1 MWVSNMEFLCMNP
14 RLVKFAVD
22 LQNAEKVEERK
33 ETFEFSKNVKFFNFF
48 KTAKVTVVVNPID

>member
-22 LQNAEKVEERK
+22 LQNVEKIEEKK
-33 ETFEFSKNVKFFNFF
+33 ETVEFSKSVKFFNLL
-48 KTAKVTVVVNPID
+48 KPAKVAVVVNPID